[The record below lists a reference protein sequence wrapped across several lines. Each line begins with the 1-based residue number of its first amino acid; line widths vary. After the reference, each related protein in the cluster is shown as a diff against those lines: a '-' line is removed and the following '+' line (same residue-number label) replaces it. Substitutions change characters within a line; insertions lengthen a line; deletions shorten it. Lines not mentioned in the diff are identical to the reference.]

1 MIIVSFASV
10 VVFTVRW
17 HEIFQPCFFS
27 GKMANTSMLQ
37 KWALQDRIGVL
48 KHDKVADIVKVTSKT
63 S

>member
-1 MIIVSFASV
+1 MILVYFVSV

-17 HEIFQPCFFS
+17 HDIFQSALFLI

-48 KHDKVADIVKVTSKT
+48 KHDKIADLVKVT
-63 S
+63 